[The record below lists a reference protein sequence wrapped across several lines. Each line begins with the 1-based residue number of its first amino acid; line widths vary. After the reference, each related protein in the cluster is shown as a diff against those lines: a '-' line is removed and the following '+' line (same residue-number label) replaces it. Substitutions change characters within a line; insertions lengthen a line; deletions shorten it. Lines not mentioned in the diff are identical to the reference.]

1 MFDISWTEFVL
12 IGIVALIVIGP
23 KELPGVLRTL
33 GQYTR
38 KVRGMAAEFQN
49 QFQEA
54 MREAEMGDL
63 KKQVDEMAHDFKNY
77 DPLKDVRDDVEA
89 MGKDIERSFDGSPVM
104 KADAPA
110 AELPAAPT
118 PAIESAAPTTPVEQL
133 APLSS
138 RAGCAHR
145 RIRCRACRA
154 RQYRALRMSRERRRR
169 KEIEA
174 TKAPLMDHLIELRS
188 RLIKALAA
196 FFLAAVVC
204 FFFAK
209 HIYNVLT
216 WPYIW
221 VAGAGEFQIHLY
233 RPARIFRRAAQ
244 AFAVRRGL
252 HRVPG
257 GRDPNLHVRR
267 AGALSQREAG
277 VSCLI

>member
-63 KKQVDEMAHDFKNY
+63 KKQVDEMAHDFKSY
-77 DPLKDVRDDVEA
+77 DPLKDVRSDVEA

-118 PAIESAAPTTPVEQL
+118 PAIESSAPTIPVETSAL
-133 APLSS
+133 EHPAPAVPATEPAASEPP
-138 RAGCAHR
+138 APVNP
-145 RIRCRACRA
+145 
-154 RQYRALRMSRERRRR
+154 ERS
-169 KEIEA
+169 E
-174 TKAPLMDHLIELRS
+174 
-188 RLIKALAA
+188 
-196 FFLAAVVC
+196 
-204 FFFAK
+204 
-209 HIYNVLT
+209 
-216 WPYIW
+216 
-221 VAGAGEFQIHLY
+221 
-233 RPARIFRRAAQ
+233 
-244 AFAVRRGL
+244 
-252 HRVPG
+252 
-257 GRDPNLHVRR
+257 
-267 AGALSQREAG
+267 
-277 VSCLI
+277 